1 MTGPGLLLV
10 VSGPSG
16 VGKGTVVERLL
27 GMLPGARRSVS
38 VTTRPRRPGE
48 RDGLDYR
55 FVDDGEF
62 DGLVAGEGLLEW
74 ATYAGYRYGTPRRW
88 VEEAL
93 AAGHVVILE
102 IDVQGALQIRDRVP
116 GAVLVFVA
124 PPSMGELARRLEE
137 RGTEDP
143 AERRARLEVAG
154 EELARQQAFDHVLVN
169 DDADRCAA
177 ELRDLVTA
185 SRAAGG

>member
-1 MTGPGLLLV
+1 MTGPGLLVV

-27 GMLPGARRSVS
+27 DLLPGARRSVS

-48 RDGLDYR
+48 RDGRDYH
-55 FVDDGEF
+55 FVDEEEF
-62 DGLVAGEGLLEW
+62 DRLVAGDGLLEW
-74 ATYAGYRYGTPRRW
+74 APYAGYRYGTPRRW
-88 VEEAL
+88 VEDAL

-102 IDVQGALQIRDRVP
+102 IDVQGALQVRDGVP
-116 GAVLVFVA
+116 GALLVFVA
-124 PPSMGELARRLEE
+124 PPSLEELARRLQR

-143 AERRARLEVAG
+143 AQRRARLELAG

-185 SRAAGG
+185 ARPPGG